1 MPTKENAMT
10 RKTFRNS
17 IATLAISAL
26 AFTGLAAGASAA
38 APAPTKVLIQA
49 ESGGFFGSVKSPKLE
64 CKSERTIV
72 LYKQLGAK
80 PSPRTDQQVGMDL
93 SQANNDGYEWNMGNP
108 GLHSGRYYARAVRT
122 PNCLAANSVT
132 LRAQQ

>member
-1 MPTKENAMT
+1 MT

-17 IATLAISAL
+17 LAALAISAL
-26 AFTGLAAGASAA
+26 AFTGLAATASAA

-80 PSPRTDQQVGMDL
+80 QSPRTDQQVGMDL
-93 SQANNDGYEWNMGNP
+93 AQANNDGYEWDMGNP

-122 PNCLAANSVT
+122 PTCLAANSVT
-132 LRAQQ
+132 LRAQR

>member
-1 MPTKENAMT
+1 MT
-10 RKTFRNS
+10 SKTSFRTV
-17 IATLAISAL
+17 IATLAVSAL
-26 AFTGLAAGASAA
+26 ALTGLAASASAA

-49 ESGGFFGSVKSPKLE
+49 ESGGFFGYVKSPRLA
-64 CKSERTIV
+64 CKNERTVV

-80 PSPRTDQQVGMDL
+80 QSPRTDQQVGMDL
-93 SQANNDGYEWNMGNP
+93 SQANNEGYEWNMGNP
-108 GLHSGRYYARAVRT
+108 GLHSGRYYARALRT